1 MALVLP
7 QPKQLLVLTEVPVRR
22 ETILHVFTTQH
33 AEFAP
38 LRDFGVDPVG
48 NGFYLFGG
56 GVEFE
61 RRDDFVWCVFCKGAP
76 FVQEGE
82 DTELGA
88 CKGIS
93 VVGRDNFAESFPCG
107 AVCNDAE

>member
-1 MALVLP
+1 MALILP

-22 ETILHVFTTQH
+22 ETILHVFATQH

-38 LRDFGVDPVG
+38 LGYFGIDPVG
-48 NGFYLFGG
+48 NGFNLIGG

-61 RRDDFVWCVFCKGAP
+61 GRDDFVWRIFCKRTP

-82 DTELGA
+82 DTELSA
-88 CKGIS
+88 CEGIS